1 MLRIDPPI
9 ADACPESIRPLRY
22 AVQIAY
28 LYLTTFLFMRVVRQA
43 TKSTFGTAPSFI
55 ITLA

>member
-1 MLRIDPPI
+1 MEAKAS

-28 LYLTTFLFMRVVRQA
+28 FFRRKETV
-43 TKSTFGTAPSFI
+43 PW
-55 ITLA
+55 